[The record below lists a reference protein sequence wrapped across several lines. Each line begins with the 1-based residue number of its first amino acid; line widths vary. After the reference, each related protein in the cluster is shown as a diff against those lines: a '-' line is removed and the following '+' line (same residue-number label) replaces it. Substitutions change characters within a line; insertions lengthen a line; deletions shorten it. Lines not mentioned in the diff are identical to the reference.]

1 MNENRAM
8 KQPTGNIPKLSGQ
21 AQEAVNHRG
30 GHLQIIASAG
40 SGKTE
45 TVSQRIAML
54 VSEGVEPAQIIAF
67 TFTEKAAEELK
78 SRIRERVEGFAG
90 QEIADK
96 LGNMYVGTIH
106 GFCFQMLTRYVGK
119 YESYDVMDENQL
131 AAFVQRQAHFLKVKE
146 LDPSGKLFRGM
157 SLFRENLDVVENE
170 LLNTEDLPENLRF
183 SIERFNQFMDEYRL
197 LTFGQ
202 QIARAV
208 EALEDSEIHEKVTSD
223 IKHLIVDEY
232 QDVNPAQERLISLLA
247 KPVGK
252 ADLVVVGDD
261 DQAIYQWR
269 GSSVDNITTF
279 SKRYKNVT
287 QYELLANRRSRP
299 PIVGIA
305 DSFAK
310 TIPGRLEKEMTAAR
324 EHNGPALD
332 IVSDYES
339 EEQEALEL
347 ASSINSLVRRGFEY
361 NRIAVLVRGRTSY
374 PAIMKAFES
383 HAIPVQPG
391 GRMGLFDQPDADFLG
406 RIFAW
411 VADFEWKRRFEY
423 TRERVD
429 ISDLELLAKNIYG
442 IKGKSWK
449 RFEEYLEGLK
459 SKVGTDS
466 RKIDLISEVY
476 EITSMIGV
484 RNWDVTDPVLASRLG
499 TIARFQGFIADYE
512 SVQKRSRQNPD
523 SPEEQIGA
531 SDQKS
536 YYFTNLASLLVNVA
550 VDEYIDF
557 EGEDD
562 VKTNSVELMTVHA
575 SKGLEWDAVFLPSLT
590 ANRFPSSRSGRAKSW
605 LVPTDLFDPKRY
617 EGSDADERR
626 LFYVAM
632 TRAREWLSLSAHLK
646 VKKGAAKPSPYIDFV
661 QAKYDEELAYPK
673 DWSGPKN
680 GSEDEDL
687 QISYSDIASYLE
699 CGHSYWLRNLI
710 GFPPAIVEEIGY
722 GKAIHHLM
730 RAIAEQTMA
739 KGKPLKPMDIDRI
752 LATDFFLPYAN
763 KAIATRFRESAKKLV
778 LKYMKDHADDMNRV
792 WEVERPFELAL
803 PGVVVFGRADVILD
817 KNDGKIDSL
826 AIVDYKTSTEGKEL
840 YLQLQIYTVAGQ
852 REGLDVQGAFVHD
865 LGSANREPVDT
876 SQPALDAAVK
886 TVIKA
891 ADGIKNRIFEAKPT
905 VPKCGRCD
913 VRAICR
919 SSAAKT

>member
-1 MNENRAM
+1 MQDDPQ
-8 KQPTGNIPKLSGQ
+8 KIPKLTGQ
-21 AQEAVNHRG
+21 AKKAVEHRG
-30 GHLQIIASAG
+30 SHLQIIASAG

-45 TVSQRIAML
+45 TVSQRIAKL
-54 VSEGVEPAQIIAF
+54 VSEGIDPGNIVAF

-78 SRIRERVEGFAG
+78 SRIRDRVEAFAG
-90 QEIADK
+90 KSASDK

-157 SLFRENLDVVENE
+157 SVFRENLDVVENE
-170 LLNTEDLPENLRF
+170 LIDIKELPENLRF
-183 SIERFNQFMDEYRL
+183 SIQRFNELMDEHRL

-208 EALEDSEIHEKVTSD
+208 EALEDESIHLRVTND

-247 KPVGK
+247 KPQGK

-269 GSSVDNITTF
+269 GSSVENITTF
-279 SKRYKNVT
+279 SERYENVA
-287 QYELLANRRSRP
+287 QFQLLSNRRSRP
-299 PIVGIA
+299 PIVEIA

-310 TIPGRLEKEMTAAR
+310 TIPGRLTKKMTSAR

-347 ASSINSLVRRGFEY
+347 AASIKGLVRRGFEF

-374 PAIMKAFES
+374 PAIMKAFEV
-383 HAIPVQPG
+383 HAIPVKPG

-411 VADFEWKRRFEY
+411 IADFEWKRRFEY
-423 TRERVD
+423 TRERV
-429 ISDLELLAKNIYG
+429 ELSNLQALAKTIYG
-442 IKGKSWK
+442 IQGKSWK
-449 RFEEYLEGLK
+449 KLEEHLMGLK
-459 SKVGTDS
+459 AKVGTDS
-466 RKIDLISEVY
+466 RNIDLVSEVY
-476 EITSMIGV
+476 EINALLGI
-484 RNWDVTDPVLASRLG
+484 RDWDATDPVLASRLG

-523 SPEEQIGA
+523 LPEDQIGA
-531 SDQKS
+531 ADQKS
-536 YYFTNLASLLVNVA
+536 FYFTNLASLLINVA

-590 ANRFPSSRSGRAKSW
+590 ASRFPSSRSGRARNW
-605 LVPTDLFDPKRY
+605 LVPTELFDPKRY

-646 VKKGAAKPSPYIDFV
+646 VKRGTSKPSPYIDFI
-661 QAKYDEELAYPK
+661 QAKYDEELAYPR
-673 DWSGPKN
+673 DWSSARAGN
-680 GSEDEDL
+680 QSEDL
-687 QISYSDIASYLE
+687 QISYSEIAAYLE

-710 GFPPAIVEEIGY
+710 GFPPALVQEIGY

-730 RAIAEQTMA
+730 RSIAEQTTA
-739 KGKPLKPMDIDRI
+739 KGKPLKPIDIDRI

-763 KAIATRFRESAKKLV
+763 KAIASRYRESAKKLV
-778 LKYMKDHADDMNRV
+778 LRYMRDHSEEMTRV

-817 KNDGKIDSL
+817 KHDGKIDSL
-826 AIVDYKTSTEGKEL
+826 AIVDYKTSTEGKAL
-840 YLQLQIYTVAGQ
+840 DLQLQIYTVAGL
-852 REGLDVQGAFVHD
+852 REGLDVKGAFIHD
-865 LGSANREPVDT
+865 LGGSDREPTREPVDT
-876 SQPALDAAVK
+876 STAALETAVK
-886 TVIKA
+886 TVVEA
-891 ADGIKNRIFEAKPT
+891 AEGIKKRVFEAKPT
-905 VPKCGRCD
+905 PPKCGRCD
-913 VRAICR
+913 VKSICR
-919 SSAAKT
+919 ASAAKN

>member
-1 MNENRAM
+1 MASL
-8 KQPTGNIPKLSGQ
+8 PTKSDIPALEGDSL
-21 AQEAVNHRG
+21 AAVRHRG

-45 TVSQRIAML
+45 TVSQRIATL
-54 VSEGVEPAQIIAF
+54 VAEGVDPSEIVAF

-78 SRIRERVEGFAG
+78 ARVRDRVEVFAG
-90 QEIADK
+90 KSAADK

-131 AAFVQRQAHFLKVKE
+131 AAFVQRQAHFLKVKD
-146 LDPSGKLFRGM
+146 LDPNGKLFRGM
-157 SLFRENLDVVENE
+157 SIFRENLDVVENE
-170 LLNTEDLPENLRF
+170 LLDTEDLPENLKF

-208 EALEDSEIHEKVTSD
+208 EALQDADVHKKITSD

-232 QDVNPAQERLISLLA
+232 QDVNPAQEKLISLLA
-247 KPVGK
+247 KPIGK

-279 SKRYKNVT
+279 AKRYKKVT
-287 QYELLANRRSRP
+287 KFELLANRRSRP
-299 PIVGIA
+299 PIVEIA
-305 DSFAK
+305 DKFAK

-347 ASSINSLVRRGFEY
+347 AASINSLVRRGFEY
-361 NRIAVLVRGRTSY
+361 NKIAVLVRGRTSY
-374 PAIMKAFES
+374 PAIMRAFET

-391 GRMGLFDQPDADFLG
+391 GRVGLFDQPDADFLG

-411 VADFEWKRRFEY
+411 VADFPWKRRFEY
-423 TRERVD
+423 TRESVD
-429 ISDLELLAKNIYG
+429 LADLELLAKSVYG
-442 IKGKSWK
+442 IKGNAWK
-449 RFEEYLEGLK
+449 KFEKYLIELK

-466 RKIDLISEVY
+466 RKLDLVSEVY
-476 EITSMIGV
+476 EISSMLGV
-484 RNWDVTDPVLASRLG
+484 REWDVKDPVFASRLG
-499 TIARFQGFIADYE
+499 TIARFQGFIADFE

-523 SPEEQIGA
+523 SPEQQVGA

-536 YYFTNLASLLVNVA
+536 YYFTNLASLMINVA

-590 ANRFPSSRSGRAKSW
+590 KKRFPSSKSGQSKDW
-605 LVPTDLFDPKRY
+605 LVPTHLFDRHRY

-646 VKKGAAKPSPYIDFV
+646 VKTGASKPSPYIDFI
-661 QAKYDEELAYPK
+661 QSQYDEELAYPK
-673 DWSGPKN
+673 DWVGDKN
-680 GSEDEDL
+680 ASDDQEL
-687 QISYSDIASYLE
+687 QISYSDISAYLE

-710 GFPPAIVEEIGY
+710 GFPPVIVEEIGY

-739 KGKPLKPMDIDRI
+739 KGKPLKPIDIDRI

-763 KAIATRFRESAKKLV
+763 NLIATRFRESARKLV
-778 LKYMKDHADDMNRV
+778 LKYMKDHSDDMNRV

-817 KNDGKIDSL
+817 KHQGKPDSL
-826 AIVDYKTSTEGKEL
+826 AIVDYKTSTEGREL
-840 YLQLQIYTVAGQ
+840 DLQLQIYTVAGQ
-852 REGLDVQGAFVHD
+852 REGLDVQGAFIHD
-865 LGSANREPVDT
+865 LGSADRAPVDT
-876 SQPALDAAVK
+876 SKKALDAAVK
-886 TVIKA
+886 TVVDA
-891 ADGIKNRIFEAKPT
+891 AEGIKNREFEAKPT

-913 VRAICR
+913 VRPICKA
-919 SSAAKT
+919 AAKAK

>member
-1 MNENRAM
+1 MASVPMNL
-8 KQPTGNIPKLSGQ
+8 GIPVLVGDS
-21 AQEAVNHRG
+21 AAAVNHRG
-30 GHLQIIASAG
+30 GHIQIIASAG

-45 TVSQRIAML
+45 TVSQRIATL
-54 VSEGVEPAQIIAF
+54 VAEGVEPSEIVAF

-78 SRIRERVEGFAG
+78 ARVRDRVELFAG
-90 QEIADK
+90 KSAADK

-131 AAFVQRQAHFLKVKE
+131 AAFVQRQAHFLKVKD
-146 LDPSGKLFRGM
+146 LDPNGKLFRGM
-157 SLFRENLDVVENE
+157 SIFRENLDVVENE
-170 LLNTEDLPENLRF
+170 LLNTEDLPENLKF
-183 SIERFNQFMDEYRL
+183 SIERFNQFMEEYRL

-208 EALEDSEIHEKVTSD
+208 EALQDADVHKKITSD
-223 IKHLIVDEY
+223 IKHLVVDEY
-232 QDVNPAQERLISLLA
+232 QDVNPAQEKLISLLA
-247 KPVGK
+247 KPIGK

-279 SKRYKNVT
+279 AKRYKKVT
-287 QYELLANRRSRP
+287 KFELLANRRSRP
-299 PIVGIA
+299 PIVEIA
-305 DSFAK
+305 DKFAK

-347 ASSINSLVRRGFEY
+347 AASINSLVRRGFEY
-361 NRIAVLVRGRTSY
+361 SKIAVLVRGRTSY
-374 PAIMKAFES
+374 PAIMKAFET

-423 TRERVD
+423 TRESVD
-429 ISDLELLAKNIYG
+429 LADLELLAKSVYG
-442 IKGKSWK
+442 IKGNGWK
-449 RFEEYLEGLK
+449 KFEKYLIELK

-466 RKIDLISEVY
+466 RKLDLVSEVY
-476 EITSMIGV
+476 EISSMLGV
-484 RNWDVTDPVLASRLG
+484 REWDVKDPVFASRLG
-499 TIARFQGFIADYE
+499 TIARFQGFIADFE

-523 SPEEQIGA
+523 SPEQQVGA

-536 YYFTNLASLLVNVA
+536 YYFTNLASLMINVA
-550 VDEYIDF
+550 VDDYLDF

-590 ANRFPSSRSGRAKSW
+590 KKRFPSSRSGQSKDW
-605 LVPTDLFDPKRY
+605 LVPTHLFDRHRY

-646 VKKGAAKPSPYIDFV
+646 VKTGASKPSPYIDFI
-661 QAKYDEELAYPK
+661 QSQYDEELAYPK
-673 DWSGPKN
+673 DWVSDKN
-680 GSEDEDL
+680 TSDDQEL
-687 QISYSDIASYLE
+687 QISYSDISAYLE

-710 GFPPAIVEEIGY
+710 GFPPVIVEEIGY

-739 KGKPLKPMDIDRI
+739 KGKPLKPIDIDRI

-763 KAIATRFRESAKKLV
+763 NLIATRFRESAKKLV
-778 LKYMKDHADDMNRV
+778 LKYMKDHSDDMSRV

-817 KNDGKIDSL
+817 KHEGKPDSL
-826 AIVDYKTSTEGKEL
+826 AIVDYKTSTEGREL
-840 YLQLQIYTVAGQ
+840 DLQLQIYTVAGQ
-852 REGLDVQGAFVHD
+852 REGLDVQGAFIHD
-865 LGSANREPVDT
+865 LGSANRAPVDT
-876 SQPALDAAVK
+876 SKKALDAAVK
-886 TVIKA
+886 TVVA
-891 ADGIKNRIFEAKPT
+891 AAEGIKNREFEAKPT

-913 VRAICR
+913 VRPICKA
-919 SSAAKT
+919 AAKAK

>member
-1 MNENRAM
+1 MT
-8 KQPTGNIPKLSGQ
+8 QSDSSFPTLTGQ
-21 AQEAVNHRG
+21 AQAAVDHRG
-30 GHLQIIASAG
+30 SHLQIIASAG

-45 TVSQRIAML
+45 TVSQRIATL
-54 VSEGVEPAQIIAF
+54 VAEGVDPSEIVAF

-78 SRIRERVEGFAG
+78 ARVRDRVEVFAG
-90 QEIADK
+90 KSAADK

-131 AAFVQRQAHFLKVKE
+131 AAFVQRQAHFLKVKD
-146 LDPSGKLFRGM
+146 LDPTGKLFRGM
-157 SLFRENLDVVENE
+157 SIFRENLDVVENE
-170 LLNTEDLPENLRF
+170 LLNTEDLPDNLKF

-208 EALEDSEIHEKVTSD
+208 EVLQDADVHKRITSD

-232 QDVNPAQERLISLLA
+232 QDVNPAQEKLISLLA
-247 KPVGK
+247 KPIGK

-279 SKRYKNVT
+279 AKRYKKVT
-287 QYELLANRRSRP
+287 KFELLANRRSRP
-299 PIVGIA
+299 PIVEIA
-305 DSFAK
+305 DKFAK

-347 ASSINSLVRRGFEY
+347 AASINSLVRRGFEY
-361 NRIAVLVRGRTSY
+361 NKIAVLVRGRTSY
-374 PAIMKAFES
+374 PAIMRAFEA

-423 TRERVD
+423 TRESVD
-429 ISDLELLAKNIYG
+429 LADLELLAKSVYG
-442 IKGKSWK
+442 IKGSAWK
-449 RFEEYLEGLK
+449 KFEMYLIELK

-466 RKIDLISEVY
+466 RKLDLVSEVY
-476 EITSMIGV
+476 EISSMLGV
-484 RNWDVTDPVLASRLG
+484 REWDIKDPVFASRLG
-499 TIARFQGFIADYE
+499 TIARFQGFIADFE

-523 SPEEQIGA
+523 APEQQVGA

-536 YYFTNLASLLVNVA
+536 YYFTNLASLMINVA

-557 EGEDD
+557 EGEND

-590 ANRFPSSRSGRAKSW
+590 ANRFPSSRSGRAKNW
-605 LVPTDLFDPKRY
+605 LVPTELFDRMRY

-646 VKKGAAKPSPYIDFV
+646 VKKGAVKPSLYIDFI
-661 QAKYDEELAYPK
+661 QSQYDEELAYPK
-673 DWSGPKN
+673 DWVGDKN
-680 GSEDEDL
+680 GSDDQEL
-687 QISYSDIASYLE
+687 QISYSDIAAYLE

-710 GFPPAIVEEIGY
+710 GFPPVIVEEIGY

-739 KGKPLKPMDIDRI
+739 KGKPLKPIDIDRI

-763 KAIATRFRESAKKLV
+763 NLIATRFRESAKKLV

-817 KNDGKIDSL
+817 KHEGKPDSL
-826 AIVDYKTSTEGKEL
+826 AIVDYKTSTEGREL
-840 YLQLQIYTVAGQ
+840 DLQLQIYTVAGQ
-852 REGLDVQGAFVHD
+852 REGLDVQGAFIHD
-865 LGSANREPVDT
+865 LGSADRAPVDT
-876 SQPALDAAVK
+876 SKKALDAAVQ
-886 TVIKA
+886 TVVA
-891 ADGIKNRIFEAKPT
+891 AAEGIKNREFEAKPT

-913 VRAICR
+913 VRPICKA
-919 SSAAKT
+919 AAKAK